1 MSIARN
7 PQKCEISPL
16 KKKGK
21 PFSEEYKGSFSNNI
35 NENELFYNSWMRE
48 ELYDQ

>member
-7 PQKCEISPL
+7 PKKCEISPL

-21 PFSEEYKGSFSNNI
+21 PFSEDYKGMFFNTK
-35 NENELFYNSWMRE
+35 NENELFYNGWMRE
-48 ELYDQ
+48 EFYDQ